1 METIWGLPRSVGPV
15 RPRLPPEGPV
25 EGVWGVKANLEPRRY
40 QMASKRPSGNCL
52 GDAFQFDN
60 IHHVCMCQRLILIS
74 QTFPCGFPSIAF
86 FESKEFDDVDD
97 RDTDVCATS
106 QIEVFV
112 FCESYVQVR
121 HHIVDRM

>member
-1 METIWGLPRSVGPV
+1 VEPIWGLPRSVGPV

-60 IHHVCMCQRLILIS
+60 IHHVWMCQRLILIS

-86 FESKEFDDVDD
+86 FESKEFDDLTTVIQ
-97 RDTDVCATS
+97 TFAQQAS
-106 QIEVFV
+106 LWFLFFV
-112 FCESYVQVR
+112 NHTFRYV
-121 HHIVDRM
+121 II